1 MTQNPEDVEP
11 FDHDAYVR
19 SRLPDFVLVGMGLKS
34 PSSPVPKYTPPR
46 RSSPATSGN
55 PHTRVRQPAAKPA
68 QKQPTTPVS
77 TPTEPPTRPREEPQ
91 SDPVRRRDESITRL
105 AKNTVTAVLAIPV
118 WLIVILLVFGVLHG
132 APEPS
137 KTVVNDKPSCE
148 TAETIPVSD
157 LGTDRYWERC

>member
-1 MTQNPEDVEP
+1 VTQNPEDAQP

-19 SRLPDFVLVGMGLKS
+19 SRLPDFVLVGMGLKA

-68 QKQPTTPVS
+68 QKQVTTPVS
-77 TPTEPPTRPREEPQ
+77 PQPEPPARSRE
-91 SDPVRRRDESITRL
+91 DPATRL
-105 AKNTVTAVLAIPV
+105 AKQTVTAVLAVPV

-137 KTVVNDKPSCE
+137 ETVVNDKVTCDH
-148 TAETIPVSD
+148 AETVPVANI
-157 LGTDRYWERC
+157 GTDRYWERC